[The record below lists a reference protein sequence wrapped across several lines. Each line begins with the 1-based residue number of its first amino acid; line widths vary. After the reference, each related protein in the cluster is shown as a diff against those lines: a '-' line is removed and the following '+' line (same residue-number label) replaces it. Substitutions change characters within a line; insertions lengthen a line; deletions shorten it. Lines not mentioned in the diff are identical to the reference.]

1 MATGVRMHLLTAAAG
16 TLILLVATAL
26 FSAGPPAVVTG
37 QASYRERVALPPD
50 AVFEATLEDVSR
62 PGAKAEVLGTVR
74 IEKAGPVPIRFEI
87 PYDPAKVD
95 ERHSYAVRARILRG
109 DRLLF
114 TTDTVHPVLTR
125 GAGREVELLLVR
137 SRAKV
142 ETQTPA
148 PLEGSHWALAEL
160 NGKPVPA
167 GLPQEAYLEFQA
179 EPRRVSGSGGCNR
192 ISGEYER
199 DGDRLSFKPLAST
212 RRACIGGGMDTEDAF
227 LAALTSVRAFRIAGT
242 RLELI
247 DEAGRAVAALDARTA
262 AAATPNP

>member
-1 MATGVRMHLLTAAAG
+1 VRVSLLAAAAA
-16 TLILLVATAL
+16 TLVLLVATAL
-26 FSAGPPAVVTG
+26 LSASPQAVLRG

-62 PGAKAEVLGTVR
+62 PGAVAEVLGTAR
-74 IEKAGPVPIRFEI
+74 LEKAGPVPIRFEI

-125 GAGREVELLLVR
+125 GAGREASLLLVR

-142 ETQTPA
+142 ETETPT
-148 PLEGSHWALAEL
+148 PLEGTHWTLAEL
-160 NGKPVPA
+160 GGTPLPA

-192 ISGEYER
+192 INGEYER
-199 DGDRLSFKPLAST
+199 DGGRLGFKPLAST

-227 LAALTSVRAFRIAGT
+227 LAALERVRALRIAGT
-242 RLELI
+242 RLELV
-247 DEAGRAVAALDARTA
+247 DEAGRAVAAFEARTPTA
-262 AAATPNP
+262 DGRP